1 MVTPTNNLYAPPKST
16 LADVATEADNELA
29 SRGSRLGAVILDGLI
44 LGLPFVPSYMIAFS
58 RLGFG
63 HAAAG
68 RGANPFAVY
77 AAIGG
82 TGIWFYLGL
91 ACAIVSLSITTALVS
106 RNGQTIGKKWLGIK
120 VVRKD
125 GSKATLARIFWLRYL
140 LNTVFMLIP
149 FLGTLYSLID
159 PLFIFGAAKRCV
171 HDHLADTIVVRA

>member
-1 MVTPTNNLYAPPKST
+1 MVTPSDNLYAPPKSA
-16 LADVATEADNELA
+16 LADVVTDEDSELA
-29 SRGSRLGAVILDGLI
+29 SRGSRLGAVLLDGLI
-44 LGLPFVPSYMIAFS
+44 FGLPFVPSYFIAFS
-58 RLGFG
+58 RLGFSQT
-63 HAAAG
+63 AAG

-82 TGIWFYLGL
+82 TGIWFYFGL
-91 ACAIVSLSITTALVS
+91 ACAIVTLSITTVLVS

-149 FLGTLYSLID
+149 LVGTLYSLID

-171 HDHLADTIVVRA
+171 HDYLADTIVVRA

>member
-1 MVTPTNNLYAPPKST
+1 V
-16 LADVATEADNELA
+16 ADVAADADSELA
-29 SRGSRLGAVILDGLI
+29 SRGSRLGAVLLDGL
-44 LGLPFVPSYMIAFS
+44 LFGVPFLPSYFIAFS
-58 RLGFG
+58 RLAFG
-63 HAAAG
+63 QSAIG
-68 RGANPFAVY
+68 KGANPFAVY

-91 ACAIVSLSITTALVS
+91 ACAIVTLSITTVLVS
-106 RNGQTIGKKWLGIK
+106 RNGQTIGKKWVGIK

-149 FLGTLYSLID
+149 LIGTLYSLID

-171 HDHLADTIVVRA
+171 HDYLADTVVVRA